1 MKFKILTLFPEM
13 FPGPINYS
21 ITGKALKKKKF
32 QLETINIRDFSINK
46 AKTVDDTPF
55 GGGAG
60 MIMKADILQSALTFA
75 KKGFKKNCKIFSLSP
90 SGKKITQSFIKNL
103 VTSKEI
109 ILICGR
115 YEGIDQRFIDYN
127 DIEEISVGDYI
138 LSGGEIASFILID
151 ACVRLIP
158 EVLGNSE
165 SLRSE
170 SFHDYLLEYSQYTK
184 PSIWKKLKVPEVL
197 LSGNHKKISDWRLKN
212 SLEKTKKIRP
222 ELYNLFVKEKKRKLW
237 ITF

>member
-1 MKFKILTLFPEM
+1 MC
-13 FPGPINYS
+13 
-21 ITGKALKKKKF
+21 
-32 QLETINIRDFSINK
+32 IRDS
-46 AKTVDDTPF
+46 
-55 GGGAG
+55 
-60 MIMKADILQSALTFA
+60 
-75 KKGFKKNCKIFSLSP
+75 CKIFSLSP
-90 SGKKITQSFIKNL
+90 SGKKITQSFMKNL

-127 DIEEISVGDYI
+127 HIEEISVGDYI
-138 LSGGEIASFILID
+138 LSGGELASFILID

-197 LSGNHKKISDWRLKN
+197 LTGNHKKISDWRLKN

-222 ELYNLFVKEKKRKLW
+222 ELYNLFVKEKKRKL
-237 ITF
+237 

>member
-138 LSGGEIASFILID
+138 LSGGELASFILID

-165 SLRSE
+165 SLTSE
-170 SFHDYLLEYSQYTK
+170 SFRDHLLEYSQYTK

-197 LSGNHKKISDWRLKN
+197 LTGNHKKISEWRLKE
-212 SLEKTKKIRP
+212 SIEKTKKVRP
-222 ELYNLFVKEKKRKLW
+222 DLYKIYKSKIKGDK
-237 ITF
+237 

>member
-21 ITGKALKKKKF
+21 ILGKALKKEKF
-32 QLETINIRDFSINK
+32 QLETINIRDFAINK

-60 MIMKADILQSALTFA
+60 MIMKPDILQNALTFA
-75 KKGFKKNCKIFSLSP
+75 KKEFKKNCTILSFSP
-90 SGKKITQSFIKNL
+90 SGKKITQDFIKKL

-127 DIEEISVGDYI
+127 EIEEISVGDYI

-170 SFHDYLLEYSQYTK
+170 SFNDHLLEYSQYTK
-184 PSIWKKLKVPEVL
+184 PSIWKKLKVPEIL
-197 LSGNHKKISDWRLKN
+197 LTGNHKKISEWRLNN
-212 SLEKTKKIRP
+212 SLEKTKNIRP
-222 ELYNLFVKEKKRKLW
+222 DLYKLFVKEKKRKL
-237 ITF
+237 